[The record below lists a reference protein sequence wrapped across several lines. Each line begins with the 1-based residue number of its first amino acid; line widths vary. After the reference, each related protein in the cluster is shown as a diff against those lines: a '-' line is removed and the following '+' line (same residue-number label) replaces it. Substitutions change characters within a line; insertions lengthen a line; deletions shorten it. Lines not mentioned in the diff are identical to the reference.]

1 MCTGPTTRPKNME
14 WWQGG
19 YPMMATSPFMSPYMR
34 PIPADINVSYFQ
46 LYTPLLM
53 VIVESL
59 AHGYITLWFVCRKQ
73 SN

>member
-1 MCTGPTTRPKNME
+1 
-14 WWQGG
+14 
-19 YPMMATSPFMSPYMR
+19 MMATSPFMSPYMR